1 MPETGEELLIGFE
14 GGNAEKPF
22 VKGTS

>member
-1 MPETGEELLIGFE
+1 MPETGEEVLVDFE
-14 GGNAEKPF
+14 GGNVEKPF